1 MRYYVLNKEIS
12 GEQILS
18 DINSLVQKFQQS
30 SPDKT
35 PVLVID
41 IKSIS
46 YDDTSMIPK
55 LEHKD
60 TE

>member
-60 TE
+60 TK

>member
-1 MRYYVLNKEIS
+1 MRYYVLNKGIS
-12 GEQILS
+12 GEKILS